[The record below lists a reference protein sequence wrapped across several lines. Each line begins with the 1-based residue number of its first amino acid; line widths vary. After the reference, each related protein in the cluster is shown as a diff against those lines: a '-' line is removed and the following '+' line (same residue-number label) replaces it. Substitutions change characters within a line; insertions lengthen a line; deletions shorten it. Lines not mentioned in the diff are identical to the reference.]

1 MINFVY
7 LKIPEVNSN
16 TQPLKNIQ
24 STRRAKCK
32 FSVHFQHITSLHI
45 YLLLTSSEPT
55 VSTLQSVLYSC
66 ILMQEC
72 NLLINKILLLKYWS
86 VLWIFYSYMCLLD
99 CSFVLLPLTSILT
112 VNRLNDLSNGITLC
126 SLWCNRNV

>member
-7 LKIPEVNSN
+7 LKSPEVNSK

-32 FSVHFQHITSLHI
+32 FSVHFQHITSLRI
-45 YLLLTSSEPT
+45 YLIFTFSEPT

-66 ILMQEC
+66 IVMQEC
-72 NLLINKILLLKYWS
+72 NLLINKILLLTYWR
-86 VLWIFYSYMCLLD
+86 VLLIFYSFMCLLD
-99 CSFVLLPLTSILT
+99 CSFVLLPLTSIRT
-112 VNRLNDLSNGITLC
+112 VNRLNVLSNRITLC
-126 SLWCNRNV
+126 SL